1 MSIIE
6 HQQQQLK
13 TVFFVPCL
21 HSNSSD
27 KNVCP
32 PSLGKLARKFHPPL
46 SSPHSVV
53 GLLVYF
59 PFMSFILVL
68 WEAFYKPVVCPERRL
83 DNLAVGA
90 LAWGSLNAC
99 QISSNTHHLVLL
111 LWWRWWYWSLVSA
124 SGYQISSNAYS
135 PNMCLRLN
143 GVLKSFHSQDLTSY
157 TFWRLSTR
165 WALSVTKASI
175 GHLLAVSVN
184 NTDAEPH

>member
-1 MSIIE
+1 MYLYSICICICPAT
-6 HQQQQLK
+6 LITSSK
-13 TVFFVPCL
+13 NA
-21 HSNSSD
+21 SNSI
-27 KNVCP
+27 
-32 PSLGKLARKFHPPL
+32 KLESAPL
-46 SSPHSVV
+46 SVV

-111 LWWRWWYWSLVSA
+111 LWWWWWYWSLVSA

-135 PNMCLRLN
+135 PDMCLRLN
-143 GVLKSFHSQDLTSY
+143 GFLKSFHSQDLTCN

-165 WALSVTKASI
+165 WALSMTKASI
-175 GHLLAVSVN
+175 GHLLAASVN